1 MKRQFS
7 RLVLGLSR
15 AIFTQKSTP
24 AVCLIKQ
31 SRITRRSDS
40 VSDNIDRKL
49 EVSNQGLEGSKAT
62 FSCIFQAVLNETSYG
77 LHRLTQRQGLIKE
90 FHIILPKSWNV
101 PSCQPGR
108 SQMTSVQNPTRP
120 DIFIDAKANRG
131 RGQPPRPW
139 TEQPQGCGQPG
150 LAIHL
155 PSPFV
160 DLGSNNK
167 VYKDSWE
174 LRTKGER
181 VCLYLL
187 IRVF

>member
-1 MKRQFS
+1 
-7 RLVLGLSR
+7 
-15 AIFTQKSTP
+15 
-24 AVCLIKQ
+24 
-31 SRITRRSDS
+31 
-40 VSDNIDRKL
+40 
-49 EVSNQGLEGSKAT
+49 
-62 FSCIFQAVLNETSYG
+62 
-77 LHRLTQRQGLIKE
+77 
-90 FHIILPKSWNV
+90 
-101 PSCQPGR
+101 
-108 SQMTSVQNPTRP
+108 MTSVQNPTRP

-174 LRTKGER
+174 LRTKGEF
-181 VCLYLL
+181 VSIFVLD
-187 IRVF
+187 